1 MALEVSVIQEKTINV
16 HFQIYF
22 DYKNMNNVKRIIKE
36 KNLEIISQQM
46 KENCQ
51 IEIAVRKKSAEMIF
65 DIFFK
70 II

>member
-1 MALEVSVIQEKTINV
+1 
-16 HFQIYF
+16 
-22 DYKNMNNVKRIIKE
+22 MNNVKRIIKE

-51 IEIAVRKKSAEMIF
+51 IEIAVRKKSTEMIF